1 MRLKAAAVE
10 DEILLQVGRVR
21 GVVEVPRS
29 GELWL
34 RQRPVFW
41 RTTTT
46 TRARVLANYGYD
58 KGPRSGE
65 LRLRQRPAFWRT
77 TAMTKARVLANY
89 GYDKGPRSGE
99 LRLRQGPAFW
109 RTAATGRYC
118 GTGIRR
124 ESAVASTSIIL
135 AVGFDKS
142 ISSGSTVSRRCIFP
156 AVSRASMRKYTR
168 DPTPCGIGQT

>member
-109 RTAATGRYC
+109 RTAATTRARVLANCGYWALLRY
-118 GTGIRR
+118 GHQAGI
-124 ESAVASTSIIL
+124 
-135 AVGFDKS
+135 GGCFD
-142 ISSGSTVSRRCIFP
+142 V
-156 AVSRASMRKYTR
+156 
-168 DPTPCGIGQT
+168 DNPCGWLRQIDK